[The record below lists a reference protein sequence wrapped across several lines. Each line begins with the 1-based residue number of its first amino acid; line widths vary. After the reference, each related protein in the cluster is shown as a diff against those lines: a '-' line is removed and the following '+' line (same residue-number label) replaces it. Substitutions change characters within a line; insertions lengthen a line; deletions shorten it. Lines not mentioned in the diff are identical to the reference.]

1 MLSLKYLKNQLNKL
15 SISTANAFLRGTMK
29 LNTLCYIESGNNIL
43 MLNRNKKKNDEN
55 QGKWIGVGGKLEPH
69 ESPDDCMIR
78 EVKEETGLKLIDYQ
92 LRGIITFVLPK
103 WEDEI
108 CFLYSATQYEGT
120 LKECNEGE
128 LQWIKKEDVFNL
140 PLWQGDTY
148 FLDDLFYSNQ
158 FINIKLVYNEQDELV
173 KVCKYT

>member
-1 MLSLKYLKNQLNKL
+1 
-15 SISTANAFLRGTMK
+15 MK

-148 FLDDLFYSNQ
+148 FLDDLFYLNQ